1 MPTNPVIR
9 VITNAYDAAVAPDL
23 WPLALETVTSHLG
36 AAGAAYIV
44 FNKHNSQVDW
54 ACFSGP
60 SVEMKEDYVRHYATL
75 DPYSPVLMGAQRG
88 KWLALS
94 DCLPQAVLRSDEWY
108 NDFVLK
114 SGICDILG
122 VRLLDGPSHAVILG
136 LHQET
141 GQGPF
146 TPASVEA
153 LEEVFEPLS
162 KAAGLHVELR
172 SRGLKSGLAQFAFGT
187 LAAGVIVTD
196 ADGQIVELNPAAERI
211 LQRNDGLLVR
221 KGKLALLRV
230 PENAKLEQLLAIA
243 AESTKSK
250 TSIGHILVGR
260 RGHRQAYPLTVASL
274 RPELSHREQ
283 PLAMVVVT
291 DPAGPVPASR
301 QLTELFGLSA
311 AECRLAVALTKGQTL
326 RNITIESGLQITT
339 LRTQLTSILKKVGV
353 RRQAELVRV
362 LSRIPTIGE

>member
-1 MPTNPVIR
+1 
-9 VITNAYDAAVAPDL
+9 
-23 WPLALETVTSHLG
+23 
-36 AAGAAYIV
+36 
-44 FNKHNSQVDW
+44 
-54 ACFSGP
+54 
-60 SVEMKEDYVRHYATL
+60 
-75 DPYSPVLMGAQRG
+75 
-88 KWLALS
+88 
-94 DCLPQAVLRSDEWY
+94 
-108 NDFVLK
+108 
-114 SGICDILG
+114 
-122 VRLLDGPSHAVILG
+122 
-136 LHQET
+136 
-141 GQGPF
+141 
-146 TPASVEA
+146 
-153 LEEVFEPLS
+153 VFEPLS

-362 LSRIPTIGE
+362 LSRIPTIGD